1 MDDIF
6 LELIDRR
13 KKVETE
19 IIQDCNKYTEKY
31 GLKLTDKQI
40 ANIIEKKKEVLKQTG
55 RVEFGK
61 STIDQI
67 IQGFCDSPYLNQEN
81 YEEILQELIEIFYE
95 YKNETKDLITDQEL
109 IKIMKK
115 GFDGKASG
123 DTQYLEGTI
132 MSKIKEDIINGVPVE
147 NIIKESSSE
156 RTLQNI

>member
-13 KKVETE
+13 KKVEIE

-61 STIDQI
+61 SIIDQI
-67 IQGFCDSPYLNQEN
+67 IQKFCDSPYLNQEN
-81 YEEILQELIEIFYE
+81 YEETIQDLIEIFYE
-95 YKNETKDLITDQEL
+95 YKNETKDLITDEEL
-109 IKIMKK
+109 IEIMKK

-123 DTQYLEGTI
+123 DTKYLEGTI
-132 MSKIKEDIINGVPVE
+132 MSKLKEDIINGKPVE
-147 NIIKESSSE
+147 NIIKGEFK
-156 RTLQNI
+156 